1 MTYPNDNERDLF
13 IIPDQARTRT
23 SDVILSLMERAEEGD
38 LTLRNLI
45 GRFGDRTFG
54 ILMVLLAV
62 FTVIPFI
69 SFLSGALIVSL
80 GLQMALGRKVA
91 WLPRFVLDKVLPAD
105 KVIYALRLFEPKVR
119 AIEDYVRPRWRFTEA
134 PIIDRSI
141 GVIIFVLGLIIL
153 LPLPFANLLPALVLM
168 VLGVGLTE
176 RDGLLQFVTCMISLL
191 LMLIMALMLFT

>member
-54 ILMVLLAV
+54 MLMVLLAV